1 MEPEKEIE
9 NHGTLACRE
18 AAKQWQ
24 GDKAKFSVV
33 KMPNW
38 QSDLAERGGS
48 ASFCDESFDE
58 KIKE

>member
-38 QSDLAERGGS
+38 
-48 ASFCDESFDE
+48 
-58 KIKE
+58 